1 MLRSKKIFL
10 SVLTIFIF
18 SLLLHQPLGHNTIF
32 AQEGTSLSEFIES
45 PQAQKLIQ
53 SGRMSPQQL
62 QEILTAARRGQ
73 ISPEIIS
80 QYQKKAEQGSL
91 TPAEIEAG
99 KKLLESKE
107 KELSQTTAA
116 DDVTMP
122 EKAAKIPAEK
132 EVAKTPAEK
141 EKEVETQEE
150 YLHKNDLPEQQ
161 DLSIFGHK
169 FFSGSPST
177 FAPIQNVPVSNNYIV
192 GPGDEIKILM
202 WGRLDESYSLE
213 VDNEGIINFPKIGP
227 LTVAGLTFGELK
239 ELIKQKA
246 ESITGVSVNV
256 SMGRLRTIQIFV
268 LGEVKHPGVYTV
280 SSLATMINAIL
291 SSGGPTSLSSL
302 RKIQLKR
309 RNKVVTTIDL
319 YDFLIQGDTS
329 SDARLMPGDVI
340 FIPQAGPMISVSGN
354 VKRPAIYELIDKGT
368 LRETLNL
375 AGGLTPRGFNQRIQ
389 VERAFQNQFQ
399 IILDISYEG
408 LKQKKPIYLQD
419 GDLIQVFSILPPTIN
434 AVYLYGNVN
443 RPGQYE
449 HKPGMR
455 ILDIIL
461 DLKNLDKDTYFDYA
475 LIKRYH
481 MEKMKAELIPFD
493 LGGLLFQKDES
504 QNIPLIALD
513 EIYIFNKS
521 MFEDREY
528 AVVNGQVRK
537 PGCYL
542 IDDMRIKDLIFKA
555 GRLDRDAYM
564 EMGHLY
570 RTNWRTKE
578 VTLLT
583 FNLEKAMADDDQ
595 HNLLLQDLDEV
606 VIHNI
611 REYVPKEWVSI
622 TGMVNNSGEY
632 AYATDMTI
640 KDLILV
646 AGNVKDAA
654 YMDKAELT
662 RFKII
667 KGKKVETSILEFNLW
682 FALQNDPL
690 HNLQL
695 KPMDVV
701 TVKTIP
707 DWREKTKTVSITG
720 EVFFPGMYQ
729 IRKNEKLSS
738 LIKRAGGYNEYAY
751 LSGAF
756 FTRKSAKK
764 IQQKRIKDLIK
775 KMEIDSARISSQE
788 AQASLS
794 TEDLAAQKQYG
805 SHQTYLLSK
814 LRETK
819 ASGRVIINLLPLD
832 SLKNSSTDFGL
843 EAGDTLHIPKKPQ
856 IVNVIGSVY
865 NPTSLIYKKDKNK
878 LKYYLA
884 KTGGPTENAN
894 SRHMYLIRLDG
905 TVISKKHKRW
915 SQKFKNMKIY
925 PGDTILVPEKITRP
939 RYMRDVKDITEILY
953 QIAVTAGITAT
964 QVF

>member
-1 MLRSKKIFL
+1 MLRSKKNFL

-18 SLLLHQPLGHNTIF
+18 SLLLLQPLGHNIIF
-32 AQEGTSLSEFIES
+32 AQEGTSLSGIIES

-62 QEILTAARRGQ
+62 QEILNAARRGQ
-73 ISPEIIS
+73 ISPEIIN

-99 KKLLESKE
+99 KKLLESKK

-116 DDVTMP
+116 DDVTIP
-122 EKAAKIPAEK
+122 EKAAKTPTEK

-141 EKEVETQEE
+141 EKGVETQEE
-150 YLHKNDLPEQQ
+150 YLQKNDLPEQQ

-177 FAPIQNVPVSNNYIV
+177 FAPIQNVPVSNNYII

-227 LTVAGLTFGELK
+227 LTVAGLTFSELK

-291 SSGGPTSLSSL
+291 SSGGPTALSSL

-368 LRETLNL
+368 LQGAISL
-375 AGGLTPRGFNQRIQ
+375 AGGLAPKGFKQRIQ
-389 VERAFQNQFQ
+389 IERAFENQFQ
-399 IILDISYEG
+399 IVLDISNKK
-408 LKQKKPIYLQD
+408 LKLGKPIYLQD
-419 GDLIQVFSILPPTIN
+419 GDLIQVFSILPSTMN
-434 AVYLYGNVN
+434 AVYLYGNVK

-449 HKPGMR
+449 HKPGVR
-455 ILDIIL
+455 ILDFIPDL
-461 DLKNLDKDTYFDYA
+461 DSLEKDTCFDYA

-481 MEKMKAELIPFD
+481 MEKMKTELIPFD
-493 LGGLLFQKDES
+493 LGEVLFQKDES
-504 QNIPLIALD
+504 QNIALKTLD
-513 EIYIFNKS
+513 EIYIFNKFL
-521 MFEDREY
+521 FEDGEY
-528 AVVNGQVRK
+528 AVVNGQVRN
-537 PGCYL
+537 PGRYL

-564 EMGHLY
+564 DLGHLY
-570 RTNWRTKE
+570 RTNPRTKE
-578 VTLLT
+578 VTIHT
-583 FNLEKAMADDDQ
+583 FNLEKTMAGDDQ
-595 HNLLLQDLDEV
+595 HNLRVQDLDQL

-611 REYVPKEWVSI
+611 REYVPEEWVSI
-622 TGMVNNSGEY
+622 IGMVKNSGEY
-632 AYATDMTI
+632 RYATDLTI
-640 KDLILV
+640 RDLILV
-646 AGNVKDAA
+646 AGNIKDAA

-662 RFKII
+662 RFEIVY
-667 KGKKVETSILEFNLW
+667 GKKVETSILEFNLRL
-682 FALQNDPL
+682 ALQNDPL
-690 HNLQL
+690 HNLKL

-707 DWREKTKTVSITG
+707 DWREKSKTVSITG
-720 EVFFPGMYQ
+720 EVYFPGIYQ

-738 LIKRAGGYNEYAY
+738 LIKRAGGYNKHVY
-751 LSGAF
+751 LLGAF
-756 FTRKSAKK
+756 FTRESAKK
-764 IQQKRIKDLIK
+764 IQQKRIEDMMKR
-775 KMEIDSARISSQE
+775 MEIDLSRTSSQE
-788 AQASLS
+788 AQTSLS
-794 TEDLAAQKQYG
+794 PEDLAVQKQYT
-805 SHQTYLLSK
+805 SHQMFLLSK
-814 LRETK
+814 LQQTE
-819 ASGRVIINLLPLD
+819 ASGRIIIRLQPLD
-832 SLKNSSTDFGL
+832 SLKKSNYDFVL
-843 EAGDTLHIPKKPQ
+843 EDGDALHIPKKPET
-856 IVNVIGSVY
+856 VNVVGAVY
-865 NPTSLIYKKDKNK
+865 NPTSLIYNKNKAK
-878 LKYYLA
+878 LKYYLG
-884 KTGGPTENAN
+884 KTGGPTENADY
-894 SRHMYLIRLDG
+894 RHMYIIRLDG
-905 TVISKKHKRW
+905 AVITKK
-915 SQKFKNMKIY
+915 
-925 PGDTILVPEKITRP
+925 L
-939 RYMRDVKDITEILY
+939 
-953 QIAVTAGITAT
+953 
-964 QVF
+964 